1 MTKAAM
7 LLPNYGFDPTE
18 AAIPYK
24 YLTEKGWVIDI
35 VTESG
40 KCQLPLSNLP
50 TDWSLLYHIVL
61 APKADQMMLTG
72 TLASLLGAKAAAKDA
87 YTNSLSASTSFKE
100 PKAWNDPEFSLTQY
114 DVVIIPGGHERRGEN
129 KEDEPSKGVRQIIES
144 RHLRSLLS
152 EIWPYTRDKD
162 GSSDK
167 KMVVGAIWFVEILT
181 TVYLFDFTKDETGN
195 SILYDRKMTTL
206 PEHLE
211 RLAHSLTGAFIGDY
225 YRTYPGRYTAAL
237 VQECLATPEQYLPG
251 LLNLTG

>member
-40 KCQLPLSNLP
+40 KS
-50 TDWSLLYHIVL
+50 
-61 APKADQMMLTG
+61 PKADQMMLTG

-181 TVYLFDFTKDETGN
+181 TVYLFDFVG
-195 SILYDRKMTTL
+195 SHGVLV
-206 PEHLE
+206 
-211 RLAHSLTGAFIGDY
+211 LA
-225 YRTYPGRYTAAL
+225 
-237 VQECLATPEQYLPG
+237 
-251 LLNLTG
+251 